1 MKRIVLVRHAKSSWE
16 HDVTDLKRPLSN
28 NGYNDALLM
37 SGVFNNLNIKI
48 DTIFSSPA
56 LRTKQTAEV
65 FLKNIKPFN
74 LNNYNL
80 DSELYDFQGNNVEMF
95 IKNLNN
101 NFESVMIF
109 THNNSCNNLFSKFS
123 NIKGKCVPT
132 CGILIFEFDVSLWI
146 NINSGKSSYYFPKN
160 FK

>member
-28 NGYNDALLM
+28 TGYNDALLM

-74 LNNYNL
+74 LNNYNSQIL
-80 DSELYDFQGNNVEMF
+80 
-95 IKNLNN
+95 
-101 NFESVMIF
+101 
-109 THNNSCNNLFSKFS
+109 KF
-123 NIKGKCVPT
+123 
-132 CGILIFEFDVSLWI
+132 
-146 NINSGKSSYYFPKN
+146 Y
-160 FK
+160 

>member
-28 NGYNDALLM
+28 TGYNDALLM

-109 THNNSCNNLFSKFS
+109 THNNSFNNLFSKFS
-123 NIKGKCVPT
+123 NINGKCVPT
-132 CGILIFEFDVSLWI
+132 CGILIFEFDVSLWR

>member
-1 MKRIVLVRHAKSSWE
+1 MKRIILVRHAKSSWE
-16 HDVTDLKRPLSN
+16 HDVTDLKRPLS
-28 NGYNDALLM
+28 
-37 SGVFNNLNIKI
+37 NLNIKI

-123 NIKGKCVPT
+123 NIKGKCVPK

-146 NINSGKSSYYFPKN
+146 HINSGKSSYYFPKN